1 MLALRTPL
9 LQPPN
14 LLWQAGGQATLRD
27 TLLSPVSSGA
37 DLTPSSMSPQNH
49 TWVFNLE
56 GVHVERR
63 GQEGAKRQAVWG
75 LSRCLEAKTRKEARD
90 LKVLRG

>member
-14 LLWQAGGQATLRD
+14 LLWQTGGQATLTD

-63 GQEGAKRQAVWG
+63 AQEGAKSQAVWG
-75 LSRCLEAKTRKEARD
+75 LIRCLEAKTRKEPRD

>member
-1 MLALRTPL
+1 MLM
-9 LQPPN
+9 
-14 LLWQAGGQATLRD
+14 D

-63 GQEGAKRQAVWG
+63 AQEGAKRQAVWG
-75 LSRCLEAKTRKEARD
+75 LTRCLEAKTRKEARD

>member
-27 TLLSPVSSGA
+27 SLLSPVSSGA
-37 DLTPSSMSPQNH
+37 DLKPSSMSPQNH
-49 TWVFNLE
+49 TWAFNLE

-90 LKVLRG
+90 

>member
-14 LLWQAGGQATLRD
+14 LLWQAGGQATLMD

-49 TWVFNLE
+49 TWAFNLE
-56 GVHVERR
+56 GFTWK
-63 GQEGAKRQAVWG
+63 G
-75 LSRCLEAKTRKEARD
+75 EARRE
-90 LKVLRG
+90 LRGRLCGG